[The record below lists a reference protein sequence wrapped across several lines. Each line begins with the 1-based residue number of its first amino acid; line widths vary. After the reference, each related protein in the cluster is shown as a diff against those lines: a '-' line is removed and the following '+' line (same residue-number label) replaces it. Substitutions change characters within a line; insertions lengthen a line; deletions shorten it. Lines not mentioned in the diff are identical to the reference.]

1 MTKSNLITKSSYQF
15 GWRDEIKPAV
25 KVEKGLTEKIVRQ
38 ISYYK
43 NEPSWMTDFRLK
55 AYHHF
60 LSRPLPSWGPDLSA
74 IDFQDIYYYLKPTTK
89 KARSWED
96 VPAQIRKTYQLL
108 GIPQAEQ
115 KFLAGVEAQFD
126 SEMVYGRVRDYIA
139 KNGVIFVDTDTAVK
153 EYPELVRPYF
163 GTIVSSYD
171 NKFAALNSAVWS
183 GGSFVYVPK
192 GVKVELP
199 LQAYFRINADKMGQF
214 ERTLIIADEGSWVTY
229 IEGCTS
235 PIYTTDS
242 LHAAVVEIIVKK
254 GARVRYTTIQNWSK
268 NVYNLV
274 TKRAKVEEEGVMEW
288 IDANLGSKITM
299 KYPSCILAGRKA
311 KGEILSMAFAG
322 KNQILDSG
330 GKIIHL
336 APETAGTITSKGI
349 AKDGGVSS
357 YRGLVRIVKGAKKS
371 KSKVKCDALI
381 LDERSAAH
389 TFPHIKIEEN
399 EVEATHEAVTG
410 RLNEDQ
416 LFYLRSRGL
425 TLDQAETLLV
435 NGFIEPLVKELP
447 MEYAVEMNRLLKL
460 EMEGAVG

>member
-1 MTKSNLITKSSYQF
+1 MKSLILMKSSYDF
-15 GWRDEIKPAV
+15 GWRDNIKPTV
-25 KVEKGLTEKIVRQ
+25 KFSKGLSAEIVKQ

-43 NEPSWMTDFRLK
+43 NEPDWMTNFRLK
-55 AYHHF
+55 AYHNF
-60 LSRPLPSWGPDLSA
+60 LSQELPSWGPDLSS
-74 IDFQDIYYYLKPTTK
+74 IDFQDIYYYLKPTPK
-89 KARSWED
+89 KARTWED
-96 VPAQIRKTYQLL
+96 VPAEIRKTYQLL
-108 GIPQAEQ
+108 GIPEAEQ

-126 SEMVYGRVRDYIA
+126 SEMVYGKVRDYIA
-139 KNGVIFVDTDTAVK
+139 KKGVIFVDTDTAVK
-153 EYPELVRPYF
+153 EYPELVRTYF
-163 GTIVSSYD
+163 GTIIPNHD

-183 GGSFVYVPK
+183 GGSFIYVPK
-192 GVKVELP
+192 NVKIELP
-199 LQAYFRINADKMGQF
+199 LQTYFRINAERMGQF
-214 ERTLIIADEGSWVTY
+214 ERTLIIADEGSWVSY
-229 IEGCTS
+229 VEGCTS
-235 PIYTTDS
+235 PIYTTNS

-254 GARVRYTTIQNWSK
+254 GACVRYTTIQNWSK

-299 KYPSCILAGRKA
+299 KYPSCILTGRKA

-336 APETAGTITSKGI
+336 ASETSGIITSKGVSR
-349 AKDGGVSS
+349 DGGVSS
-357 YRGLVRIVKGAKKS
+357 YRGLVRIVNGAKKS

-381 LDERSAAH
+381 LDEKSAAH

-416 LFYLRSRGL
+416 IFYLRSRGL
-425 TLDQAETLLV
+425 TVDQAEALLV